1 MYKIGRES
9 TQPIISKNVRKKLR
23 LVTACRSC
31 RSNDLI
37 NILSLGE
44 QGLSDFVETS
54 NDENVVKYPL
64 ELVLCQNCNLLQMRH
79 SVPPYKLY
87 TERYGYRSG
96 INQTMHTE
104 LSNITEQAE
113 KIASL
118 KPDDIVVDIGC
129 NDGTLLSCYKTS
141 GLIRVGFDP
150 VTTFAKYFRKT
161 LANAKVSKYKLFS
174 DFFSGAPFL
183 KQFGKKRAKI
193 VTAIS
198 MFYDLDDPNKFLED
212 VKEILHPDGFFIIQQ
227 NYLVGMLAQY
237 AFDNIVHEH
246 LEYYS
251 MESLEN
257 LLRRHDLEVFDVKQ
271 TDVNGGSFRTFI
283 KFKSS
288 KINSRSGFKR
298 VSEIRN
304 LEKRFS
310 LGSKQIYLDFADRVN
325 EIRSSLKRFVKSEV
339 KKGKKIY
346 IYGASTRGN
355 TLIQAC
361 SLDYRFIKAASERN
375 KDKWGKKIASTG
387 IPIISE
393 EQARKDHPD
402 YFLVL
407 PWFFRQEFLEREKEY
422 LISGGKMIFPLPRL
436 EIVSL
441 NNGKIEIAP
450 FYTKRGK
457 KY

>member
-1 MYKIGRES
+1 MYS
-9 TQPIISKNVRKKLR
+9 IISKKVRKTLR
-23 LVTACRSC
+23 PITDCRSC
-31 RSNDLI
+31 WSNDLV

-54 NDENVVKYPL
+54 SDENVVKYPL
-64 ELVLCQNCNLLQMRH
+64 ELVLCQNCSLLQMRH

-96 INQTMHTE
+96 INQTMKTE
-104 LSNITEQAE
+104 LSNITEQTE

-129 NDGTLLSCYKTS
+129 NDGTLLACYKTP

-150 VTTFAKYFRKT
+150 VATFAKYFRKT
-161 LANAKVSKYKLFS
+161 LTSAKVGRYKLFS
-174 DFFSGAPFL
+174 DLFSSELFL

-198 MFYDLDDPNKFLED
+198 MFYDLEDPNKFLED
-212 VKEILHPDGFFIIQQ
+212 VKEILHSEGLFIIQQ
-227 NYLVGMLAQY
+227 NYLLRMLAQY

-251 MESLEN
+251 LESLEN
-257 LLRRHDLEVFDVKQ
+257 LLRKHNLEVFDVKQ
-271 TDVNGGSFRTFI
+271 TDINGGSFRTFI
-283 KFKSS
+283 KFNSS
-288 KINSRSGFKR
+288 KINSKGGFKR
-298 VSEIRN
+298 VIEMRN
-304 LEKRFS
+304 SEKRF
-310 LGSKQIYLDFADRVN
+310 LLDRKQIYLDFAWRVN
-325 EIRSSLKRFVKSEV
+325 KIRASLERFVKSEV

-361 SLDYRFIKAASERN
+361 DLDYRFIKAASERN

-407 PWFFRQEFLEREKEY
+407 PWSFRQEFLDREKEY

-436 EIVSL
+436 EIVGL
-441 NNGKIEIAP
+441 NNGKIEAAP
-450 FYTKRGK
+450 LYTKRGK

>member
-1 MYKIGRES
+1 MYS
-9 TQPIISKNVRKKLR
+9 KKLR
-23 LVTACRSC
+23 PITVCRSC
-31 RSNDLI
+31 ASSDLI
-37 NILSLGE
+37 KILSLGE
-44 QGLSDFVETS
+44 QSLSDFVEKS
-54 NDENVVKYPL
+54 SDENVVKYPL

-96 INQTMHTE
+96 INQTMKTE
-104 LSNITEQAE
+104 LSDITEQAE
-113 KIASL
+113 KIVSL
-118 KPDDIVVDIGC
+118 KQDDIVVDIGC
-129 NDGTLLSCYKTS
+129 NDGTLLSCYKTP

-161 LANAKVSKYKLFS
+161 LANAKVGRYTLFS
-174 DFFSGAPFL
+174 DFFSSTPFL

-198 MFYDLDDPNKFLED
+198 MFYDLDEPNKFLED
-212 VKEILHPDGFFIIQQ
+212 VKEILHPDGLFIIQQ
-227 NYLVGMLAQY
+227 NYLVGMLEQY

-251 MESLEN
+251 LESLEY

-271 TDVNGGSFRTFI
+271 TDINGGSFRTFI
-283 KFKSS
+283 RFKNSKVSS
-288 KINSRSGFKR
+288 KDGFR
-298 VSEIRN
+298 RISEMRN

-310 LGSKQIYLDFADRVN
+310 LDRKQVYLDFARRVN
-325 EIRSSLKRFVKSEV
+325 EIRSSLKSFVKNEV
-339 KKGKKIY
+339 KRGKKIY

-361 SLDYRFIKAASERN
+361 SLDHRFIKAASERN
-375 KDKWGKKIASTG
+375 KDKWGKVIASTG

-402 YFLVL
+402 YFLIL
-407 PWFFRQEFLEREKEY
+407 PWFFREEFLDREKEY
-422 LISGGKMIFPLPRL
+422 LISGGKMIFPLPKL

-441 NNGKIEIAP
+441 NNGKMEVEP
-450 FYTKRGK
+450 LKGK